1 MGFGCFRGYYPHL
14 AEHLKKAKLCRWNN
28 TWSDLFDFNP
38 ETRPEEQHF
47 YLMFEDT
54 RFEDLMPPISTVLD
68 FDPESEKSIERQ
80 VIPFTSELRKKNV
93 VQDVLLIFYP
103 AVNLD
108 FDKLSASF

>member
-1 MGFGCFRGYYPHL
+1 M
-14 AEHLKKAKLCRWNN
+14 AKLCRWNN

-47 YLMFEDT
+47 YLMLEDT

-68 FDPESEKSIERQ
+68 FDPDSEKSIERQ
-80 VIPFTSELRKKNV
+80 VIPFTSELRRKNV

-103 AVNLD
+103 AANLD
-108 FDKLSASF
+108 FDKLSASFQASNFEVA